1 MSTGRIGAIAM
12 PFIIPYMNLTQVNP
26 LFAFG
31 VSGLIAL
38 IFIYFLPETYGR
50 VLRDYVEELKPV
62 KQPLLKIS
70 EKNNNLE
77 SSFD

>member
-1 MSTGRIGAIAM
+1 M
-12 PFIIPYMNLTQVNP
+12 PFIVNYMQLTQVNP

-50 VLRDYVEELKPV
+50 VLRDYVGDLKPAS
-62 KQPLLKIS
+62 QPLIEIT
-70 EKNNNLE
+70 EKNSNLE